1 MRDSVRMISPTPF
14 EKQVRCPRFFVS
26 VIATHKVGV
35 VNAGAKEF
43 KSFPYAQFN
52 IKRAAGNC
60 MYFEENIL
68 KG

>member
-1 MRDSVRMISPTPF
+1 MHDSMRMISTIPS
-14 EKQVRCPRFFVS
+14 EKHVRCPRFFVS

-35 VNAGAKEF
+35 VNAGGKEF

-60 MYFEENIL
+60 MHFEEKVL